1 MKIKDILEQFLGFAR
16 SSVGKNLPAVQKTR
30 SQSLGW
36 EDSPEK
42 EMATHS
48 SILDE
53 KNLMDSGTWW
63 AAVHGVAKSQAP
75 LSD

>member
-1 MKIKDILEQFLGFAR
+1 MNKFKNKIKC
-16 SSVGKNLPAVQKTR
+16 QKKK
-30 SQSLGW
+30 
-36 EDSPEK
+36 EK